1 MESGL
6 PAEHRALVLDTIEDG
21 FHVKKIPTPQA
32 GLGNAVIRVSAATVI
47 SYHREIYNGERA
59 YEFPKPIVGGL
70 SAIGRVAAL
79 GPDSTAL
86 KVGQLVYADCVIHSR
101 DNPDDSFLIAIHE
114 GHTEGAKKLSH
125 NVWRNGAFAEYARFP
140 LENCF
145 ALDEENLC
153 GKLGYTIPDLLY
165 ISYLLVPYGGLRD
178 IKVEPGETIV
188 VCPAT
193 GGYGGAAVQTAISM
207 GARVIAMGRNE
218 KELAR
223 MKEHVLK
230 GAPNAS
236 IETVKL
242 SGDEA
247 TDTAALKSFGTIDA
261 VVDFSPPFAAGST
274 HFKSAVTALRRGGR
288 ASMMGFAEVPHVPWS
303 IISNNLTFK
312 GKLMYERDDILQFLK
327 MLERGLFPKGDK
339 FVDTKTFKLEDWK
352 EALDA
357 GAEHTG
363 IGKFVAF
370 VP

>member
-1 MESGL
+1 MATGL

-32 GLGNAVIRVSAATVI
+32 GLGNAVIRVSGAAI
-47 SYHREIYNGERA
+47 LSYHREIYNGGRA
-59 YEFPKPIVGGL
+59 YDFPKPIVGGL

-86 KVGQLVYADCVIHSR
+86 KIGQLVYADCVIHSR
-101 DNPDDSFLIAIHE
+101 DNPDDLFLTAIHE
-114 GHTEGAKKLSH
+114 GQTEGSKKLSH

-165 ISYLLVPYGGLRD
+165 IAHLLVPYGGLRD
-178 IKVEPGETIV
+178 IKVEPGETVV

-193 GGYGGAAVQTAISM
+193 GGYGGATVQVAASM

-223 MKEHVLK
+223 IKDHLLK
-230 GAPNAS
+230 GLPNAS
-236 IETVKL
+236 IETVKIT
-242 SGDEA
+242 GDEMADAA
-247 TDTAALKSFGTIDA
+247 TLRAFGTIDA
-261 VVDFSPPFAAGST
+261 VLDLSPPFAVKST
-274 HFKSAVTALRRGGR
+274 HFKSAVRALRRGGR
-288 ASMMGFAEVPHVPWS
+288 ASMMGFAEVPTNPWET
-303 IISNNLTFK
+303 ISKNLTFK

-327 MLERGLFPKGDK
+327 MLERGLFPRGDN

-370 VP
+370 AP